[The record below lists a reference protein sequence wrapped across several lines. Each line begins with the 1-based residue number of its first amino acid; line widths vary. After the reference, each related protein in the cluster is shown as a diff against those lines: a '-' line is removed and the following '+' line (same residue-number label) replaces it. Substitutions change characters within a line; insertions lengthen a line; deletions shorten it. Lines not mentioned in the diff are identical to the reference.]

1 MKSFFKY
8 TLATIVG
15 VLVVNFFLLF
25 LFVGIIGAVASLSEK
40 TVDVKPNSI
49 LTIKLDGEILDR
61 TSDNPLDNIDFFSMT
76 TKKSL
81 GMNKILY
88 SIKTAAKD
96 SRISG
101 IYLDLT
107 EIQGN
112 FGALAFTEEI
122 RNALQ
127 EFKKSGKFIY
137 SYSNLGYSQK
147 SYYLATV
154 ADKIYVNPETP
165 LLLLGMSSS
174 ISFYKETL
182 AKLGIQP
189 EVVKVGK
196 FKSAVEPFISNEMSE
211 ANREQVKKYL
221 DSSWSTIVK
230 GIAESRHIPVDSIN
244 ALTNRFNFYT
254 TEQLKNYGYFDEV
267 LYEDQMLALL
277 KKKCNPETASDSSHP
292 ATGKLNQVSLKD
304 YQNVRLAETNKQ
316 SKSKIAVIYAQ
327 GEIGL
332 EQSANSIGPDL
343 AKTIRKVRE
352 DDNIKAV
359 VLRVNSPGG
368 SALTSDIIWRETE
381 LLSKTKPL
389 IVSMGNVAASGGYY
403 ISCAADTIVAEP
415 TTLTGSIGIFG
426 LFFSGE
432 KLIKDKIGITTDV
445 VKTNDHSDF
454 GGSYPLP
461 LPISSRPLTAYE
473 RSILQNFVNQ
483 GYETFL
489 NRVMAGRG
497 LTHDELHAIAQGR
510 VWTGQDALK
519 IGLVDVLGGL
529 EDAIQIAT
537 AKAGIENYSLV
548 EYPVLKNPIEEFF
561 GDITGS
567 VKTRLLKEELGD
579 FYSTWTQLRN
589 RVQQQGLMARIPYD
603 LISN

>member
-1 MKSFFKY
+1 MKSFLKY

-15 VLVVNFFLLF
+15 ILLVNMFMFLI
-25 LFVGIIGAVASLSEK
+25 FVGLIGAIAAMSDKSIEVKDNSLLVIRLE
-40 TVDVKPNSI
+40 N
-49 LTIKLDGEILDR
+49 EILDR
-61 TSDNPLDNIDFFSMT
+61 VTDNPLENIDFLTMT
-76 TKKSL
+76 PKKSL
-81 GMNKILY
+81 GMNKILS
-88 SIKTAAKD
+88 SIKRAAKD
-96 SRISG
+96 NRIIG

-107 EIQGN
+107 DIQGN

-127 EFKKSGKFIY
+127 KFKESGKFIY

-165 LLLLGMSSS
+165 LLLSGMSSS

-221 DSSWSTIVK
+221 DSSWGTLVK
-230 GIAESRHIPVDSIN
+230 GISESRNIPADSIN
-244 ALTNRFNFYT
+244 ALTNRFNIYT
-254 TEQLKNYGYFDEV
+254 CEQLKDYGYFDDV
-267 LYEDQMLALL
+267 IYEDQMLTIL
-277 KKKCNPETASDSSHP
+277 KKECHPEAAGDSSRLNHS
-292 ATGKLNQVSLKD
+292 KLNQVLLSD
-304 YQNVRLAETNKQ
+304 YQNIPLPETDKLNKG
-316 SKSKIAVIYAQ
+316 KIAVIYAQ
-327 GEIGL
+327 GEIGM

-352 DDNIKAV
+352 NDKIKAV

-381 LLSKTKPL
+381 LLRKTKPF

-432 KLIKDKIGITTDV
+432 KLIKDKIGITTEV
-445 VKTNDHSDF
+445 VKTNTHSDF

-461 LPISSRPLTAYE
+461 LPISSRPLTPYE
-473 RSILQNFVNQ
+473 RNVLQNYVNR

-489 NRVMAGRG
+489 NRVMEGRG
-497 LTHDELHAIAQGR
+497 FTRDELHAIAQGR
-510 VWTGQDALK
+510 VWTGADALK

-529 EDAIQIAT
+529 EDALQIAA
-537 AKAGIENYSLV
+537 AKAGLENYSLT

-561 GDITGS
+561 NGLTGS

-579 FYSTWTQLRN
+579 FYPTWNQIKN
-589 RVQQQGLMARIPYD
+589 RIQQQGLMARIPYD
-603 LISN
+603 LVPN